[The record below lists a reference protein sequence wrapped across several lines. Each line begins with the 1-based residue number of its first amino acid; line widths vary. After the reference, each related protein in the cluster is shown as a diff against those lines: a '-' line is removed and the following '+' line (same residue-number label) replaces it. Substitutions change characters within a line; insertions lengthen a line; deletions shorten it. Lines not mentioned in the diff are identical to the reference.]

1 METRQVSGAGLIL
14 LAIILGIL
22 IYLLPGLVVALAWIG
37 VILLFL
43 GGIAS
48 LFAR

>member
-1 METRQVSGAGLIL
+1 METRRVSGAGMIL
-14 LAIILGIL
+14 LAIILAIL
-22 IYLLPGLVVALAWIG
+22 IYLLPGLLVALAWIG